1 MPDLGLIGRSIRE
14 AIQLHDLRTFTCS
27 GIVAESLPLEA
38 DLSEG
43 IFDIWI
49 SLHLPGLIRNVV
61 QLDPDVSYVH
71 SAPYVF
77 DHLLHGLLQ
86 LAHIQSAYV
95 ADEAS
100 ELPLRCVVHIKDGD
114 ALGLLGARD
123 RQLDEVPLVPLG
135 LLGDQVLIVVEGQ
148 GLLLVNLGC

>member
-1 MPDLGLIGRSIRE
+1 MPNLGLIGRSIRE

-43 IFDIWI
+43 IFDVWI
-49 SLHLPGLIRNVV
+49 SLHLPGLIRYVV

-77 DHLLHGLLQ
+77 DHLLHGLLK

-95 ADEAS
+95 ADEPS

-135 LLGDQVLIVVEGQ
+135 LLVDEVLIVIEGQ
-148 GLLLVNLGC
+148 SLL

>member
-14 AIQLHDLRTFTCS
+14 AIQLHDLCTLACG
-27 GIVAESLPLEA
+27 GIIAESLPLEA
-38 DLSEG
+38 DFSEG
-43 IFDIWI
+43 IFDVWI
-49 SLHLPGLIRNVV
+49 SLHLPGLIRYVV

-71 SAPYVF
+71 CAPYVF
-77 DHLLHGLLQ
+77 DDLLYGLLQ

-114 ALGLLGARD
+114 ALSFLGARD

-135 LLGDQVLIVVEGQ
+135 LLGDEVLIVIEGE
-148 GLLLVNLGC
+148 GLL

>member
-1 MPDLGLIGRSIRE
+1 M
-14 AIQLHDLRTFTCS
+14 
-27 GIVAESLPLEA
+27 
-38 DLSEG
+38 
-43 IFDIWI
+43 
-49 SLHLPGLIRNVV
+49 
-61 QLDPDVSYVH
+61 
-71 SAPYVF
+71 F

-123 RQLDEVPLVPLG
+123 RQLDKVPLVPLG
-135 LLGDQVLIVVEGQ
+135 LLGDEVLIVIEGQ
-148 GLLLVNLGC
+148 SLL